1 MVCLNKLI
9 YNDLPWSIISVI
21 LDFSNYAVSFDSFM
35 KELENTLLFVFYN
48 VLQVGAIDVNNEQLK
63 TLITYSLNEQLREQ
77 IK

>member
-1 MVCLNKLI
+1 
-9 YNDLPWSIISVI
+9 
-21 LDFSNYAVSFDSFM
+21 M
-35 KELENTLLFVFYN
+35 KELENALLFVFYN